1 MDGNTFF
8 LPFEPPLMVWIQKIF
23 GDLGLYI
30 GSFFTL
36 IGETVFLIGILGF
49 LYWCYD
55 KEKGKN
61 IGVAIAVAVVWN
73 PLVKNIA
80 LRRRPYMD
88 HDSIKCL
95 KAPTTTDADV
105 NDIAAQ
111 GYSFPSGHS
120 TNSACIYGYFPLIL
134 HKKLFKICAFV
145 LPFLVGLSR
154 VMLGVHYPTDV
165 IVGWLMGY
173 GITFLVYFIQ
183 KKIKNKNLFHLI
195 IFIISCAGL
204 FYCRTE
210 DYFTCIGVM
219 AGLFLAIPFEERFV
233 NFENTRKP
241 LFAVIRVAGGFG
253 LFLLLSWLFK
263 LVFFEAQLTSGT
275 MPAFCVR
282 AVRYLVVVFIMLGV
296 YPMLFKPLENKL
308 NKLLSKKKDQAS

>member
-1 MDGNTFF
+1 MNGNTFY
-8 LPFEPPLMVWIQKIF
+8 LAFEPPLMVWIQSLF
-23 GDLGLYI
+23 GDAGLYI

-36 IGETVFLIGILGF
+36 LGENFFLVAILVF

-55 KEKGKN
+55 KKVGKD
-61 IGVAIAVAVVWN
+61 IGVAIAVAIVWN

-88 HDSIKCL
+88 HPEIKCL
-95 KAPTTTDADV
+95 KAPTTTEADV

-120 TNSACIYGYFPLIL
+120 TNSACVYGYFPFIL
-134 HKKLFKICAFV
+134 KSKLFKVFAV
-145 LPFLVGLSR
+145 LLPFLVGLSR

-173 GITFLVYFIQ
+173 SISFLVYFLQ
-183 KKIKNKNLFHLI
+183 KKIKNTNIFHLI

-210 DYFTCIGVM
+210 DYFTCLGVM
-219 AGLFLAIPFEERFV
+219 GGLFLAIPFEERFV
-233 NFENTRKP
+233 NFSSTRKP
-241 LFAVIRVAGGFG
+241 LFAVLRVAGGLG
-253 LFLLLSWLFK
+253 LFLLLSWLVK
-263 LVFFEAQLTSGT
+263 LIFFEASLTSGT
-275 MPAFCVR
+275 MPALCVR
-282 AVRYLVVVFIMLGV
+282 AARYLVVVFIMLGV
-296 YPMLFKPLENKL
+296 YPILFAPVENKL
-308 NKLLSKKKDQAS
+308 SKLFKKKPQAS